1 MGETIFTDHIR
12 SLLTGR
18 PDDGQRVR
26 SHLRAV
32 ICKELHRLGHWDFP
46 PSFLGYSGAS
56 WNNSEALDDLVQDA
70 YVVCIFKRL
79 KKLAEYLRASGKIEG
94 AVHWKL
100 QRFLLD
106 CQRNSNPARTR
117 IFNNVKGC
125 SVSLVARGLATAHTG
140 SAFNSATTLLA
151 RGKSQPS
158 SLEQLADLLA
168 PELSDKEFLAAVSR
182 ECPSSREL
190 IENTLLEKF
199 ATGLTGYQIG
209 VLVQL
214 LSSASILS
222 CEIAGLNAA
231 HNFCATDFIADFLP
245 DFRMLAPEVRYE
257 QTEDFNNVK
266 ETLANHVRATIRS
279 PRIQARVIKLIDYL
293 AELIRGGEDMR
304 LMTQAEIARR
314 LGVSY
319 STLNEDF
326 VRLRSSKVVPFIAE
340 ANSES

>member
-1 MGETIFTDHIR
+1 MSRRKVQLVLLCEDRQHEAFLRRFLELDGWHARSFRVERNAKPGSGE
-12 SLLTGR
+12 
-18 PDDGQRVR
+18 QWVRVR
-26 SHLRAV
+26 YPDELRKLRATPH
-32 ICKELHRLGHWDFP
+32 ISKGLI
-46 PSFLGYSGAS
+46 
-56 WNNSEALDDLVQDA
+56 
-70 YVVCIFKRL
+70 VCIDEDTR
-79 KKLAEYLRASGKIEG
+79 G
-94 AVHWKL
+94 AG
-100 QRFLLD
+100 R
-106 CQRNSNPARTR
+106 RE
-117 IFNNVKGC
+117 
-125 SVSLVARGLATAHTG
+125 
-140 SAFNSATTLLA
+140 
-151 RGKSQPS
+151 
-158 SLEQLADLLA
+158 EQLADSLA
-168 PELSDKEFLAAVSR
+168 PELSDQEFLAAVSR

-199 ATGLTGYQIG
+199 ASGLTGYQIG

-214 LSSASILS
+214 LSSASKLS

-231 HNFCATDFIADFLP
+231 HDLCATDFIADFLP